1 MDKGRNR
8 LVYFSAGKAQLVS
21 FDQSNNTGDIDMKMD
36 GSIFEEKSSLK
47 MLWLTFSSA
56 KLDWSSYIISIPYC

>member
-1 MDKGRNR
+1 MDKGRKG

-36 GSIFEEKSSLK
+36 GDSSGKSSLK
-47 MLWLTFSSA
+47 MLWLTFSSV
-56 KLDWSSYIISIPYC
+56 KLDWGSYIIPIRYC

>member
-1 MDKGRNR
+1 MDKGRKR

-36 GSIFEEKSSLK
+36 GDSSGKSSLK
-47 MLWLTFSSA
+47 MLWLTFSSV
-56 KLDWSSYIISIPYC
+56 KLDWGSYIIPIRYC